1 MDGFDQ
7 VIAVERFM
15 SMQGDGQIIL
25 KIQNLHMTKQNTS
38 CSFFEKYVGHAVG
51 NHYFLQ

>member
-1 MDGFDQ
+1 MKMKMDGYHQ

-25 KIQNLHMTKQNTS
+25 KIQELHVTKQNASCGSLTS
-38 CSFFEKYVGHAVG
+38 MLVM
-51 NHYFLQ
+51 L